1 MFHASLV
8 FITNQL
14 TNSVQLSPGVSPP
27 GAQRA
32 RLAATAA
39 HGAEARPSPVPV
51 SEVWGPLTHLVTSS
65 SPMSVDSAPDCSQ
78 WALEQRARFLQQ
90 TNMEREIV
98 DKLLKAL
105 QHYKRVPVLDEEE

>member
-1 MFHASLV
+1 
-8 FITNQL
+8 
-14 TNSVQLSPGVSPP
+14 
-27 GAQRA
+27 
-32 RLAATAA
+32 
-39 HGAEARPSPVPV
+39 
-51 SEVWGPLTHLVTSS
+51 
-65 SPMSVDSAPDCSQ
+65 MSVDSAPDCSQ